1 MEMDEPSMINEVNN
15 SVPILYGWF
24 YTRKRLKL
32 ELLFRGSRDGY
43 SSSGFHQKVDGQGPL
58 IFFVKSAE
66 FNKVFGGY
74 TAIPWSTPEGRD
86 SLFKYDF

>member
-43 SSSGFHQKVDGQGPL
+43 SSSGFH
-58 IFFVKSAE
+58 
-66 FNKVFGGY
+66 
-74 TAIPWSTPEGRD
+74 
-86 SLFKYDF
+86 